1 MCERKCGSQHFSKD
15 RQMER
20 LMDREMKEILWV
32 LSKEKR
38 ERWKKERVDI
48 SLPLSSKGMI

>member
-15 RQMER
+15 RPMER

-38 ERWKKERVDI
+38 ERWKKERVT
-48 SLPLSSKGMI
+48 

>member
-38 ERWKKERVDI
+38 ERWKKERVN
-48 SLPLSSKGMI
+48 